1 MPRRR
6 SVARLLFAVVVAI
19 AVFFGSPSG
28 GFAATSA
35 NGKGGP
41 PAKPAAA
48 SSTAPSAAPAVS
60 PAVQQLQTRIA
71 ALLNSPDLGHGFWGI
86 EVSSLAT
93 GETLYSQNPDKL
105 FTPASN
111 TKLFVTAAALALI
124 GPDYKF
130 RTTVETTGTLDRYGR
145 LNGDLLLVG
154 HGDPNLSGRALPYD
168 GHTQRNE
175 DPLQALETLADA
187 LVAKGV
193 KFIDGDVVADDSFF
207 AFERYG
213 EGWSQDDLVWADGAP
228 VSALAINDNSVFV
241 KILPADRPGEKAFVS
256 LNPFGDYYRIDNRIV
271 TTPAGTAR
279 KFFVNR
285 EPGSTIVTLW
295 GNLPL
300 DDPGTTEALAIEEPA
315 GFAADLFR
323 QLLEKRG
330 IVIYGHDRTRH
341 TELASL
347 STFTATAIAPSRG
360 GSEDPPRPL
369 DRLVRSDQP
378 ITLASYES
386 KPLADDVRVINKIS
400 QNLHAEILL
409 RLLGRERGNAGTVQG
424 GLEVLRQF
432 LTQAGVASDQYVFFD
447 GSGLSRQNLVTPQAI
462 VQLLRYASSQP
473 WGADYKASF
482 PVAGVDGSL
491 AERLTT
497 PRLQKRVMAKT
508 GSLSG
513 VRALSGYATTDSGQ
527 TVVFSILSNNLNI
540 PAKRVTD
547 TIDHIVEAIV
557 EDGAATH

>member
-1 MPRRR
+1 M
-6 SVARLLFAVVVAI
+6 A
-19 AVFFGSPSG
+19 
-28 GFAATSA
+28 
-35 NGKGGP
+35 
-41 PAKPAAA
+41 
-48 SSTAPSAAPAVS
+48 
-60 PAVQQLQTRIA
+60 
-71 ALLNSPDLGHGFWGI
+71 
-86 EVSSLAT
+86 SLAT
-93 GETLYSQNPDKL
+93 GETLYSQNSDKL

-111 TKLFVTAAALALI
+111 TKLFITAAALALI

-145 LNGDLLLVG
+145 LNGDLILVG
-154 HGDPNLSGRALPYD
+154 RGDPNLSGRELPYD
-168 GHTQRNE
+168 LKTQRND
-175 DPLQALETLADA
+175 DPLLALETLADA
-187 LVAKGV
+187 LVKKGV
-193 KFIDGDVVADDSFF
+193 KFVDGDVVADDSFF

-228 VSALAINDNSVFV
+228 VSALTVNDNVVFV

-271 TTPAGTAR
+271 TTPAGTGR

-285 EPGSTIVTLW
+285 EPGSTVVTLW

-315 GFAADLFR
+315 GFAAGLFR

-330 IVIYGHDRTRH
+330 IIVYGHERTRH

-360 GSEDPPRPL
+360 GSDDTPRLL
-369 DRLVRSDQP
+369 DHLVKTDQP
-378 ITLASYES
+378 ITLASYDS
-386 KPLADDVRVINKIS
+386 RPLIDDVRVINKIS

-409 RLLGRERGNAGTVQG
+409 RLLGRERGNAGSVES

-432 LTQAGVASDQYVFFD
+432 LTQAGVASDQYAFFD
-447 GSGLSRQNLVTPQAI
+447 GSGLSRQNLVTPQAV

-473 WGADYKASF
+473 WGEAYKASF
-482 PVAGVDGSL
+482 PVAGIDGSL
-491 AERLTT
+491 TERLTT

-513 VRALSGYATTDSGQ
+513 VRALSGYATTDAGQ
-527 TVVFSILSNNLNI
+527 TVVFSILSNNLNL

-547 TIDHIVEAIV
+547 TIDHVVEAIV
-557 EDGAATH
+557 EDAPASKSN